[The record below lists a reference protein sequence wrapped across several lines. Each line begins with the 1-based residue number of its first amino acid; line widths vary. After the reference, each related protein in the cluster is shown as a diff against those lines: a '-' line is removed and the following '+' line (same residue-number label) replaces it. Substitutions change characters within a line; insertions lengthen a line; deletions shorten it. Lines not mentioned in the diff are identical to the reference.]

1 VSAIIGGM
9 SNRNFVEEW
18 ADRNGIHLRSY
29 PRMKPYEEPVSD
41 DTFDIQGVLLPV
53 KPVMQEKV
61 EEPMSESTSEV
72 VVADEWKEPSETV
85 VKSNL
90 QEDRRKKYEE
100 QEKKRAPKV
109 QVDQRVVLLTWIL
122 SVTIAFIT
130 SAVVSFNGITSV
142 AYFVGLTADWM
153 ASLFFFFVELMY
165 LIFLVAYLI
174 LASRLDE
181 TGKPERTAGAIWGMI
196 FFAGVAVA
204 ANGFHT
210 LDYWEWNFAEPRAWA
225 GFVLSVAAPIAIISA
240 SKMASRVVFA
250 RAIAQS

>member
-1 VSAIIGGM
+1 M

-18 ADRNGIHLRSY
+18 ADRNGIHLRTHPVS
-29 PRMKPYEEPVSD
+29 KPYEEPLSE
-41 DTFDIQGVLLPV
+41 DTFDIQGVLLPSKSTV
-53 KPVMQEKV
+53 QEKV
-61 EEPMSESTSEV
+61 VIPMSESKSEV
-72 VVADEWKEPSETV
+72 VMAEEWKEEPQQVLPVSTV
-85 VKSNL
+85 
-90 QEDRRKKYEE
+90 QEDRASKYAE

-109 QVDQRVVLLTWIL
+109 QVDQRVVLLAWIL

-142 AYFVGLTADWM
+142 AFFVGLTADWM
-153 ASLFFFFVELMY
+153 AGLFFFFVELMY

-174 LASRLDE
+174 LASRVDE
-181 TGKPERTAGAIWGMI
+181 EGKPEKTAGAIWGMI

-225 GFVLSVAAPIAIISA
+225 GFVLSIAAPLAIISA

-250 RAIAQS
+250 RAVAQS